1 MKKTM
6 MTIALAAG
14 FAALTLGGCK
24 NKKNPPAANNP
35 GSAEVAGSAGSA
47 GSAMA
52 GSAGSAEGSGSAAMA
67 GSGSSAAVD
76 VPTEEDFEA
85 QAKTDVTDKN
95 LSTKVKALEDEMG
108 K

>member
-1 MKKTM
+1 MKTM

-14 FAALTLGGCK
+14 LAAFSLSGCK

-35 GSAEVAGSAGSA
+35 GSAEVAGSGSA

-52 GSAGSAEGSGSAAMA
+52 GSAAGSGSAAMA
-67 GSGSSAAVD
+67 GSGSSASVD

-95 LSTKVKALEDEMG
+95 LSTKVKALEAEMG

>member
-1 MKKTM
+1 M

-14 FAALTLGGCK
+14 LAAFGLSGCK

-35 GSAEVAGSAGSA
+35 GSAEVAGSGSA

-52 GSAGSAEGSGSAAMA
+52 GSAAGSAEGSGSAAMA

-85 QAKTDVTDKN
+85 QAQTDVTDKN
-95 LSTKVKALEDEMG
+95 LSTKVKALEAEMG